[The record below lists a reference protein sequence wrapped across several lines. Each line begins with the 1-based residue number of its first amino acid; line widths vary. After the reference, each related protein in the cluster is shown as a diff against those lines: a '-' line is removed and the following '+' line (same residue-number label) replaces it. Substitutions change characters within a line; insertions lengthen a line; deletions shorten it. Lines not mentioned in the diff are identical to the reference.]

1 MCWIFLVG
9 GWEKRVYFIFEGLL
23 FDRKLGWSFLFLG
36 SVERQLLLL
45 IYIYVVTNE
54 NIIIK
59 EIWIF
64 YFYLWDWQFFW
75 LYLKYLLRFLSFSRF
90 IALERWSVAPKFAWR
105 KAQFL
110 VRYLLFYWKNL
121 DVWVGDRMMFWGW
134 ILGLF
139 WVCFAVCWYNF
150 LWLGLTIR
158 YRRKHFFLRWLI
170 IKF

>member
-1 MCWIFLVG
+1 M
-9 GWEKRVYFIFEGLL
+9 
-23 FDRKLGWSFLFLG
+23 
-36 SVERQLLLL
+36 
-45 IYIYVVTNE
+45 
-54 NIIIK
+54 
-59 EIWIF
+59 
-64 YFYLWDWQFFW
+64 
-75 LYLKYLLRFLSFSRF
+75 
-90 IALERWSVAPKFAWR
+90 ALKFAWR

-170 IKF
+170 IKFWLVVIIFCACELKADSLLPRDLNKCLIFWTETVVWCIYWHNFWTVWVRLTMWWSVYFQLCCEGWVYFFLV